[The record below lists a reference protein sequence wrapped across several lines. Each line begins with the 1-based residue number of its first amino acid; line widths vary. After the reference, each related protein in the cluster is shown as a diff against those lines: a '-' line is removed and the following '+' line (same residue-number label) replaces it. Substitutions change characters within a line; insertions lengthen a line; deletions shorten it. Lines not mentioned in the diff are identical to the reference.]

1 MMKHAYYLI
10 ILSCLLSLSCNGNGG
25 HTIKPTLV
33 SMPKNKAG
41 YYENL
46 GFKYSTIEEA
56 DIKLAAK
63 LDSLYKEDPSYYL
76 HNITHYEMIDIIM
89 NDPAS
94 FSYDFPKMQDHIS
107 FITSDD
113 GKLRLYYWDTGMGG
127 TMIDYGNLCQF
138 ESNGRVYAYCCGV
151 YDLYDDAEYISCYG
165 GCNIGDIY
173 TIKADNGETFYLVH
187 TIVHESSLLGGS
199 VIIPLKIEND
209 RLVIAPIFDS
219 YPDEYGFNCTQ
230 IEYDFG
236 DWFFKANY
244 GEGWDWFY
252 RYDEKNQTFY
262 IPAVDDLC
270 LTDRYNLYKFNG
282 ERFEFLRED
291 GGYWLHPSIRNFK
304 QLETL
309 FVTKDYKV
317 RVDLMEDDTYRYS
330 CWKRYDS
337 MDKKPDLV
345 IYNGTYI
352 EDGRCYS
359 FKNDDYE
366 YAVITSNSGCRLS
379 VLHGLKL
386 VLLQEQ
392 ITYPDYED

>member
-1 MMKHAYYLI
+1 MMKPAYHII
-10 ILSCLLSLSCNGNGG
+10 ILSCLLLSCTN
-25 HTIKPTLV
+25 KEKLKFRPTLV
-33 SMPKNKAG
+33 ELPHNKTE
-41 YYENL
+41 YFNQL
-46 GFKYSTIEEA
+46 GFSYSTIKEA
-56 DIKLAAK
+56 DIKLASK
-63 LDSLYKEDPSYYL
+63 LDSLYSEEDAYFIYRMP
-76 HNITHYEMIDIIM
+76 NYEMAEIIM

-94 FSYDFPKMQDHIS
+94 LTYDFPKMQEYIS

-127 TMIDYGNLCQF
+127 TMIDYGNLCQY
-138 ESNGRVYAYCCGV
+138 ESNGKVYAYNCSV
-151 YDLYDDAEYISCYG
+151 YDLEREDDNFEYIS
-165 GCNIGDIY
+165 GCNIGDLY
-173 TIKADNGETFYLVH
+173 TIQADNGDTYYLVY
-187 TIVHESSLLGGS
+187 TLIREASNLGGS
-199 VIIPLKIEND
+199 VIIPLKIEKD
-209 RLVIAPIFDS
+209 KLVIAPLFDS
-219 YPDEYGFNCTQ
+219 DPDDYRFNCTQ
-230 IEYDFG
+230 IEHEYANWYD
-236 DWFFKANY
+236 KTNY
-244 GEGWDWFY
+244 GEGWDWLNK
-252 RYDEKNQTFY
+252 YDEENQTFY
-262 IPAVDDLC
+262 IPVVDGFD

-291 GGYWLHPSIRNFK
+291 GGFWLHPSIRNFK
-304 QLETL
+304 KIETL

-330 CWKRYDS
+330 CWKRFDS

-392 ITYPDYED
+392 ITYPEK